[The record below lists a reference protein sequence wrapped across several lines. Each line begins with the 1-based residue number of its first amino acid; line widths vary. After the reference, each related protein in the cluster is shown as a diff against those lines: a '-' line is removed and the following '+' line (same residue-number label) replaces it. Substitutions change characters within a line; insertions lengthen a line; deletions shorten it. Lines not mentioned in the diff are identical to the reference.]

1 MRDLQSVEMLLEL
14 AIEVQ
19 SLIAVVDDLADGEA

>member
-19 SLIAVVDDLADGEA
+19 SLIAVADDLADGEA